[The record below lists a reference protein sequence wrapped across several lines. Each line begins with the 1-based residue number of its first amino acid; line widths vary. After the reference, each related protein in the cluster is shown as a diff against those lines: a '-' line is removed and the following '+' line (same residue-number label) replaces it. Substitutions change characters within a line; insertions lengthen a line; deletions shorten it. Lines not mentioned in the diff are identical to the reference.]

1 MNTYPK
7 CVVPN
12 IDLRTYLSEKHSYF
26 LSHYEDFSSKTF
38 IEYLTRKEKH
48 IADLVPSNFYF
59 RHAKE
64 EKVIDLIAEINSKS
78 KKSHFEII
86 EFLPSCFLG
95 IIDMNDLSKEDANE
109 LIRLGLIFP
118 PK

>member
-1 MNTYPK
+1 M
-7 CVVPN
+7 
-12 IDLRTYLSEKHSYF
+12 
-26 LSHYEDFSSKTF
+26 
-38 IEYLTRKEKH
+38 
-48 IADLVPSNFYF
+48 
-59 RHAKE
+59 
-64 EKVIDLIAEINSKS
+64 IDLIAEINSKS